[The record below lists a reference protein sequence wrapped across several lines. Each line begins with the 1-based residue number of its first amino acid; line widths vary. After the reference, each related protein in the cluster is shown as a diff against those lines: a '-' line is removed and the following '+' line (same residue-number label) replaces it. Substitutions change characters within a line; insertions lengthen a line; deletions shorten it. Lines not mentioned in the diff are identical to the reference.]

1 MPAFWLNTEEGR
13 KAFDKYRFAY
23 LDNLQETHDR
33 FQERLKNARFQ
44 IDMEQL
50 QRDLDRL
57 EEDYTYKVV
66 NARWR

>member
-1 MPAFWLNTEEGR
+1 MPAFWLNTDEGR
-13 KAFDKYRFAY
+13 KAFDEYRFAY
-23 LDNLQETHDR
+23 LDNLQETYDR
-33 FQERLKNARFQ
+33 FQERLKKSRFH

-50 QRDLDRL
+50 QHELDLL

>member
-13 KAFDKYRFAY
+13 KAFDEYRFAY

-33 FQERLKNARFQ
+33 FQERLKKARFQ

-50 QRDLDRL
+50 QRELDML

>member
-13 KAFDKYRFAY
+13 KAFDEYRFAY
-23 LDNLQETHDR
+23 LDNLQETYDR
-33 FQERLKNARFQ
+33 FQERLKKSRFH

-50 QRDLDRL
+50 QHELDLL